1 MPKNPSK
8 NRGLKYLKN
17 VIIRE
22 NDTFEDQLIFLTLT
36 EFKRKPNLK
45 EKYAK

>member
-22 NDTFEDQLIFLTLT
+22 NDTFEDQFIFLTLT
-36 EFKRKPNLK
+36 EFKRKPN
-45 EKYAK
+45 

>member
-1 MPKNPSK
+1 MLKNPSK

-45 EKYAK
+45 EKYA

>member
-22 NDTFEDQLIFLTLT
+22 NDTFEDQFIFLTLT

-45 EKYAK
+45 KKYA